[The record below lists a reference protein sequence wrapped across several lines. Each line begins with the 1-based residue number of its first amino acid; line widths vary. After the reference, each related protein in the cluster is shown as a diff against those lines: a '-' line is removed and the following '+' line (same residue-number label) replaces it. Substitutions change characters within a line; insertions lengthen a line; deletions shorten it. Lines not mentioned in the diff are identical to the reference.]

1 MKNKTLRRAEITF
14 IAFAL
19 VIWVTLF
26 FALAYAQAEP
36 RLTADPYPADSGISG
51 FGVVA
56 DGGVTEFVPYSEE
69 GGRAVVYRGGVLEDD
84 GKHVFQVWAISRQV
98 GRDSLP
104 VPFLLYEKLK
114 PLSNTGYKP

>member
-1 MKNKTLRRAEITF
+1 MKTIIELFIFALLF
-14 IAFAL
+14 IAFL
-19 VIWVTLF
+19 TVLEM
-26 FALAYAQAEP
+26 AYAEP
-36 RLTADPYPADSGISG
+36 LLTADPYSVDSGISA
-51 FGVVA
+51 FGVVV

-69 GGRAVVYRGGVLEDD
+69 GGRAIVYRGGLLDDD
-84 GKHVFQVWAISRQV
+84 GRHEFKVWAISKQA

>member
-36 RLTADPYPADSGISG
+36 LLTADPYSANSGISA
-51 FGVVA
+51 FGVVI
-56 DGGVTEFVPYSEE
+56 DGGVTEYVTYSEQ
-69 GGRAVVYRGGVLEDD
+69 GGRAIVYRGGLLNDD
-84 GKHVFQVWAISRQV
+84 GKHEFKVWAISRQV

>member
-1 MKNKTLRRAEITF
+1 MKESIRLF
-14 IAFAL
+14 IGFLIIFVVLMAML
-19 VIWVTLF
+19 II
-26 FALAYAQAEP
+26 YAPDVFSEP
-36 RLTADPYPADSGISG
+36 RLTADPYPVDSGISA
-51 FGVVA
+51 FGVVV

-69 GGRAVVYRGGVLEDD
+69 GGRAVVYRGGILEDD
-84 GKHVFQVWAISRQV
+84 GKHIFEVWAISKQA

>member
-1 MKNKTLRRAEITF
+1 MKTIIELFIFALLF
-14 IAFAL
+14 IAFL
-19 VIWVTLF
+19 TVLEM
-26 FALAYAQAEP
+26 AYAEP
-36 RLTADPYPADSGISG
+36 RLTADPYPVDSGISA
-51 FGVVA
+51 FGVVV

-69 GGRAVVYRGGVLEDD
+69 GGRAVVYRGGILEDD
-84 GKHVFQVWAISRQV
+84 GKHIFEVWAISKQA

>member
-1 MKNKTLRRAEITF
+1 MIKELL
-14 IAFAL
+14 IALIGL
-19 VIWVTLF
+19 VGIVLF
-26 FALAYAQAEP
+26 SYLVAHAEP
-36 RLTADPYPADSGISG
+36 LLTADPYPADSGISG

-56 DGGVTEFVPYSEE
+56 DGGVTEYVTYSEQ
-69 GGRAVVYRGGVLEDD
+69 GGRAIVYRGGLLNDD
-84 GKHVFQVWAISRQV
+84 GKHEFKVWAISRQA